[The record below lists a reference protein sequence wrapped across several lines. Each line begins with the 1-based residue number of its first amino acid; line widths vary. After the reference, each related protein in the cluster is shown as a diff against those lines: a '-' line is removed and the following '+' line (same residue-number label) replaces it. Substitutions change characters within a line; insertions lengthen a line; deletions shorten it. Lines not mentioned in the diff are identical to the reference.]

1 MESASSVARALK
13 EAPLEGLEALIEAC
27 SDDPRATVASA
38 VARAR
43 RRLERERADRER
55 VAGLYRTMDGLAGG
69 GVAVGVDEVGRGPLA
84 GPLVVGAVVLP
95 PEPMVWGIDDSK
107 RLSPA
112 ARERLDAR
120 IREVALAVS
129 LAWVPAADI
138 DAHGMSACLRHAMGE
153 AVSACGV
160 EPDAVLIDGNPVH
173 AHPRERCLVGG
184 DGRVASIACA
194 SIVAKVARDRR
205 MVELDASYPGYGL
218 ASNKGYGSA
227 SHIAAI
233 RSLGLT
239 PEHRAS
245 FCGRFV
251 D

>member
-1 MESASSVARALK
+1 MEPASAVARALR
-13 EAPLEGLEALIEAC
+13 EAPLEGLEALIEAS

-55 VAGLYRTMDGLAGG
+55 VAGLYRTMDGLAEGG
-69 GVAVGVDEVGRGPLA
+69 LAVGVDEVGRGPLA

-95 PEPMVWGIDDSK
+95 PEPIVRGIDDSK

-120 IREVALAVS
+120 IREVATAVS
-129 LAWVPAADI
+129 LVWVPPADI
-138 DAHGMSACLRHAMGE
+138 DAHGMSACLRRAMGE

-205 MVELDASYPGYGL
+205 MVELDAAYPGYGF

>member
-1 MESASSVARALK
+1 MEPASSVARALR
-13 EAPLEGLEALIEAC
+13 EAPSEELEALIGAWA
-27 SDDPRATVASA
+27 DDPRATVASA

-43 RRLERERADRER
+43 RRLGREREDRER
-55 VAGLYRTMDGLAGG
+55 VEGLYRAMDGLAGG
-69 GVAVGVDEVGRGPLA
+69 GLSVGVDEVGRGPLA

-95 PEPMVWGIDDSK
+95 REPMVWGIDDSK

-112 ARERLDAR
+112 VRERLDAR

-138 DAHGMSACLRHAMGE
+138 DAFGMSACLRRAMGE

-160 EPDAVLIDGNPVH
+160 EPDAVLIDGNPIH
-173 AHPRERCLVGG
+173 AHPRERCVVGG
-184 DGRVASIACA
+184 DGKVATIACA

-205 MVELDASYPGYGL
+205 MVELDAAYPGYGF

-239 PEHRAS
+239 PEHRVS

-251 D
+251 G

>member
-1 MESASSVARALK
+1 
-13 EAPLEGLEALIEAC
+13 
-27 SDDPRATVASA
+27 
-38 VARAR
+38 
-43 RRLERERADRER
+43 
-55 VAGLYRTMDGLAGG
+55 
-69 GVAVGVDEVGRGPLA
+69 
-84 GPLVVGAVVLP
+84 
-95 PEPMVWGIDDSK
+95 
-107 RLSPA
+107 
-112 ARERLDAR
+112 
-120 IREVALAVS
+120 
-129 LAWVPAADI
+129 
-138 DAHGMSACLRHAMGE
+138 MSACLRRAMGE

-205 MVELDASYPGYGL
+205 MVELDAAYPGYGF

>member
-1 MESASSVARALK
+1 MEPASAVARALR
-13 EAPLEGLEALIEAC
+13 EAPLEGLEALIEAS

-55 VAGLYRTMDGLAGG
+55 VAGLYRTMDGLAEGG
-69 GVAVGVDEVGRGPLA
+69 LAVGVDEVGRGPLA

-95 PEPMVWGIDDSK
+95 PEPIVWGTDDSK

-120 IREVALAVS
+120 IREVATAVS
-129 LAWVPAADI
+129 LVWVPPAEI
-138 DAHGMSACLRHAMGE
+138 DAHGMSACLRRAMGE

-205 MVELDASYPGYGL
+205 MVELDAAYPGYGF
-218 ASNKGYGSA
+218 ASNQGYGSA
-227 SHIAAI
+227 SHIAAL

>member
-1 MESASSVARALK
+1 MEPASAVARALR

-69 GVAVGVDEVGRGPLA
+69 GLAVGVDEVGRGPLA

-120 IREVALAVS
+120 IREVATAVS
-129 LAWVPAADI
+129 LVWVPPSDI
-138 DAHGMSACLRHAMGE
+138 DAHGMSACLRRAMGE

-205 MVELDASYPGYGL
+205 MVELDAVYPGYGF

>member
-1 MESASSVARALK
+1 MEPASSVARALR
-13 EAPLEGLEALIEAC
+13 EAPPEELEALIGAWA
-27 SDDPRATVASA
+27 DDPRATVASA

-43 RRLERERADRER
+43 RRLGREREDRER
-55 VAGLYRTMDGLAGG
+55 VEGLYRVMDGLAGG
-69 GVAVGVDEVGRGPLA
+69 GLSVGVDEVGRGPLA

-95 PEPMVWGIDDSK
+95 REPMVWGIDDSK

-112 ARERLDAR
+112 VRERLDAR

-138 DAHGMSACLRHAMGE
+138 DAFGMSACLRRAMGE

-160 EPDAVLIDGNPVH
+160 EPDAVLIDGNPIH
-173 AHPRERCLVGG
+173 AHPRERCVVGG

-205 MVELDASYPGYGL
+205 MVELDAAYPGYGF

-239 PEHRAS
+239 PEHRVS

-251 D
+251 G